1 MATILCSY
9 CSAAKRLD
17 AGPLPAIERY
27 RSDRLRAL
35 WRRGIASGTP
45 LHILSGRFGLLAA
58 EAPIPWYDHLL
69 EGREVEAMAARVA
82 QDLRALG
89 VAAVEYH
96 TASPDEAPD
105 IAPYLA
111 VMRTACAAAGAE
123 LTIVELEGDP
133 E

>member
-1 MATILCSY
+1 MRILCSY

-17 AGPLPAIERY
+17 EGPLPAIERY
-27 RSDRLRAL
+27 RSYRLREL
-35 WRRGIASGTP
+35 WRRGTADGAP
-45 LHILSGRFGLLAA
+45 LHILSGQFGLLAA

-69 EGREVEAMAARVA
+69 DAREVDAMAARVA
-82 QDLRALG
+82 QELRALG
-89 VAAVEYH
+89 VTDVEYH

-111 VMRTACAAAGAE
+111 VMRAACAAAGAE

>member
-1 MATILCSY
+1 MRILCSY

-17 AGPLPAIERY
+17 EGPLPAIERY
-27 RSDRLRAL
+27 RSDRLREL
-35 WRRGIASGTP
+35 WRRGTADGAP
-45 LHILSGRFGLLAA
+45 LHILSGQFGLLAS

-69 EGREVEAMAARVA
+69 DAREVDAMAARVA
-82 QDLRALG
+82 QELRALG
-89 VAAVEYH
+89 VTSVEYH

-111 VMRTACAAAGAE
+111 VMRAACAAAGAE

>member
-1 MATILCSY
+1 MEILCSY

-17 AGPLPAIERY
+17 EGPLPAIERY
-27 RSDRLRAL
+27 RSDRLREL
-35 WRRGIASGTP
+35 WRRGTADGTP
-45 LHILSGRFGLLAA
+45 LHILSGQFGLLAA

-69 EGREVEAMAARVA
+69 DAREVDAMAARVA
-82 QDLRALG
+82 QELRALG
-89 VAAVEYH
+89 VTAVEYH

-111 VMRTACAAAGAE
+111 VMRAACAAAGAE

>member
-1 MATILCSY
+1 MEILCSY

-17 AGPLPAIERY
+17 EGPLPAIERY

-35 WRRGIASGTP
+35 WHRGIVDGTP
-45 LHILSGRFGLLAA
+45 LHILSGQFGLLAA

-69 EGREVEAMAARVA
+69 AAREIDAMAARVA
-82 QDLRALG
+82 QALRALG
-89 VAAVEYH
+89 VTAVRYH
-96 TASPDEAPD
+96 TASPHEAPD

-111 VMRTACAAAGAE
+111 VMRAACAAAEAQ